1 MALFYEVEMQ
11 HTEESFKA
19 LAHMQ
24 YDLFCRKDRVMRTII
39 SLALMVVGVV
49 YFSEWWGILLVA
61 YGCYLT
67 TSTYTSANRTAHKL
81 TEQLKSGGQPFP
93 ASRFVFGREKMEI
106 LRLPELVKDG
116 ALAYC
121 DIRRLGADGGYFYIF
136 RDEYG
141 GYMIPKAALGEKVEE
156 FRDFLE
162 EKTGQTVC
170 VSKIPIVRLI
180 NWIQRRKKKHMSV

>member
-24 YDLFCRKDRVMRTII
+24 YDLFCRNDRVTRTII
-39 SLALMVVGVV
+39 SLVLMVAGVV

-81 TEQLKSGGQPFP
+81 TEQIKNGGAVFP

-106 LRLPELVKDG
+106 YKLPERVKDG
-116 ALAYC
+116 SLAYA
-121 DIRRLGADGGYFYIF
+121 DIRRIGADAGYFYIF
-136 RDEYG
+136 RDQYG
-141 GYMIPKAALGEKVEE
+141 GYMIPKAALGEKAEE

-162 EKTGQTVC
+162 EKTGQAVFD
-170 VSKIPIVRLI
+170 SKIPIVRLI
-180 NWIQRRKKKHMSV
+180 NWIRRRKKKSASI